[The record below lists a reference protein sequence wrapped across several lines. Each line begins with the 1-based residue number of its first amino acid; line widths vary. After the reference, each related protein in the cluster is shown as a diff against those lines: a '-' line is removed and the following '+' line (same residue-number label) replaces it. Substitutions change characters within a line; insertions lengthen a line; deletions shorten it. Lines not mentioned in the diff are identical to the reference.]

1 MAFLLERDTV
11 NGAEGTVYITRNG
24 KQIEVIGLKNIQP
37 VGGIQSTDMRS
48 IGTRVIQDKPN
59 GVKLTAK
66 GKVYYGSNGSNLFQ
80 EILLNYITK
89 GVMEYFDVQI
99 NNTDPTVSM
108 GSQIMAYYGCHLTG
122 EIPLSIL
129 DDEKAMLDYEF
140 NFAYT
145 RVARIQGFTDPVN
158 VSQ

>member
-11 NGAEGTVYITRNG
+11 NGAEDTVYITRNG

-80 EILLNYITK
+80 EMLLNYITK

>member
-48 IGTRVIQDKPN
+48 MGTRVIQDKPN
-59 GVKLTAK
+59 GVKRTAK

-80 EILLNYITK
+80 EMLLNYITK

>member
-80 EILLNYITK
+80 EMLLNYITK
-89 GVMEYFDVQI
+89 GVMEYFDGQI

>member
-80 EILLNYITK
+80 EMLLNYITK

-99 NNTDPTVSM
+99 NNTAPTVSM

>member
-80 EILLNYITK
+80 EMLLNYITK

-129 DDEKAMLDYEF
+129 DDEKAMLEYEF

>member
-80 EILLNYITK
+80 EMLLNYITK

-145 RVARIQGFTDPVN
+145 QVARIQGFTDPVN

>member
-66 GKVYYGSNGSNLFQ
+66 GKVYYGSNGSKLFQ
-80 EILLNYITK
+80 EMLLNYITK

>member
-80 EILLNYITK
+80 EMLLNYITK